1 MGHKQKMKKTKTSN
15 QPLSSTALVSAF
27 GGLVI
32 AALVAIPPYYVNASF
47 YSAIKS
53 GDIKAI
59 QAAAYLKPIDERRL
73 KNLAGILLNNNN
85 NAEAIVVIRDA
96 VVNYPESYDLWKMWS
111 TSPTATPSDLATAKA
126 QLKRLDPFNPDL
138 K

>member
-1 MGHKQKMKKTKTSN
+1 MFG
-15 QPLSSTALVSAF
+15 AL
-27 GGLVI
+27 LI
-32 AALVAIPPYYVNASF
+32 AAVVAIPPYYVNASF

-59 QAAAYLKPIDERRL
+59 QSAAYLQPVDERRL
-73 KNLAGILLNNNN
+73 FHAASILRENNFT
-85 NAEAIVVIRDA
+85 AQAIVLIKDA
-96 VVNYPESYDLWKMWS
+96 NKRYPDSYDLWNLWV
-111 TSPTATPSDLATAKA
+111 TIPTATPGDIASAKL